1 MYCYVALRK
10 FEQYAFDNLKQTDPD

>member
-10 FEQYAFDNLKQTDPD
+10 FEQYAFDKLKQTDPD